1 MTYSLTNKTWAKLAA
16 EQPQVCII
24 IIKFNIFYE
33 WVNFNWKQKWKD
45 QRPQSAVRLLSPSVR
60 PLWQP
65 QDLLSHQILKQ
76 LVWVAATQTCSR
88 KLVFSFS
95 RVAADLSFYYVWFFK
110 GLAFSAMA
118 VGKNTLYM
126 LGGRESLYMNS
137 QVYLSVLAS
146 VFSICL
152 LYFYVCL
159 YMNSQIF
166 LFVLVYLLICLF
178 ICILIYSKSVSL
190 STCLFYLSFSL
201 YMNSQ
206 VYIS

>member
-1 MTYSLTNKTWAKLAA
+1 M
-16 EQPQVCII
+16 
-24 IIKFNIFYE
+24 
-33 WVNFNWKQKWKD
+33 
-45 QRPQSAVRLLSPSVR
+45 
-60 PLWQP
+60 
-65 QDLLSHQILKQ
+65 
-76 LVWVAATQTCSR
+76 
-88 KLVFSFS
+88 
-95 RVAADLSFYYVWFFK
+95 
-110 GLAFSAMA
+110 AFSAMA

-178 ICILIYSKSVSL
+178 ICILIHSKSVSL
-190 STCLFYLSFSL
+190 STCLFYLSFTGIYVSASVFFICLFVYILIHRYMCRIICLISYLFVCIWIHRDICLSFYLFMNSHEYLFVSPFVFLSL
-201 YMNSQ
+201 YKFTDIPVLASAFLSVSN
-206 VYIS
+206 